1 MPDARARLAVAMLIA
16 VSLVAFRGP
25 LHGDQRYD
33 DPPFLILPGV
43 GLPAVNVGLMQD
55 ESHAPDAPEALHRV
69 AIRAGLR
76 GDDGA
81 RPAASFRPGRLI
93 VKFRDEAPDVA
104 RLSALHDAST
114 TGTIAERASHADFD
128 VVHLSPDEDPV
139 TAARLLMDRH
149 GDVVEYA
156 QPSYRMHTMFTP
168 NDPYYASNQ
177 WNLPMID
184 LERAW
189 DIQPAAGSSIT
200 VAVVDSGLAY
210 QDAMII
216 ANVPAFR
223 DDQNRRYPPLGRIN
237 IPYSAA
243 RQVVSAAH
251 PERIVAPHDFIWDGT
266 SFATMPFD
274 FDGHGTHVSGTIG
287 QLTNDGEGTAG
298 IAFNVKLMPVKV
310 IDSVWDFLFGAPN
323 EATDDVVA
331 RGVRY
336 AADNG
341 AKIIN
346 MSIGRDGPPAPVVE
360 DAIKYAVGKG
370 AFIAI
375 AAGNGF
381 EDGNPVEVVAEIA
394 SRVKGAVSVAAVDR
408 ARNHAFYST
417 AGPYVELAAP
427 GGAIRGFGA
436 SGAVYQQTFNFDFT
450 DTFLLPPAQYHAPRF
465 DVMGY
470 IPYSGTSMATP
481 HVTGVAAILMQQG
494 ITDPAAIEDALE
506 KTAIDLGVKGRDD
519 QFGFG
524 LIDARNAMF
533 GLGLAK

>member
-1 MPDARARLAVAMLIA
+1 M
-16 VSLVAFRGP
+16 
-25 LHGDQRYD
+25 
-33 DPPFLILPGV
+33 
-43 GLPAVNVGLMQD
+43 
-55 ESHAPDAPEALHRV
+55 
-69 AIRAGLR
+69 
-76 GDDGA
+76 
-81 RPAASFRPGRLI
+81 
-93 VKFRDEAPDVA
+93 
-104 RLSALHDAST
+104 
-114 TGTIAERASHADFD
+114 
-128 VVHLSPDEDPV
+128 
-139 TAARLLMDRH
+139 
-149 GDVVEYA
+149 YA
-156 QPSYRMHTMFTP
+156 QPSYRMHTMFKP
-168 NDPYYASNQ
+168 NDPLYATNQ

-200 VAVVDSGLAY
+200 VAVVDTGLAY
-210 QDAMII
+210 QDATVV
-216 ANVPAFR
+216 ATLPAFR
-223 DDQNRRYPPLGRIN
+223 DDQGRVYPALGRVM

-243 RQVVSAAH
+243 RQVVSTIH
-251 PERIVAPHDFIWDGT
+251 PERIVAPHDFIWDT
-266 SFATMPFD
+266 NTPFD

-287 QLTNDGEGTAG
+287 QLTNDNEGTAG
-298 IAFNVKLMPVKV
+298 VAFNVKLMPVKV
-310 IDSVWDFLFGAPN
+310 VDSVWDFLFRAPH

-346 MSIGRDGPPAPVVE
+346 MSLGRSGPPSPVVE

-417 AGPYVELAAP
+417 TGPYVELAAP
-427 GGAIRGFGA
+427 GGAGRGFGVT
-436 SGAVYQQTFNFDFT
+436 GGIYQQTFDATFT
-450 DTFLLPPAQYHAPRF
+450 DTFLVAPSLYRAPRF
-465 DVMGY
+465 DVLGY
-470 IPYSGTSMATP
+470 FSYQGTSMATP
-481 HVTGVAAILMQQG
+481 HVAGAAAILMQQG

-506 KTAIDLGVKGRDD
+506 KFATDLGTAGRDD

-524 LIDARNAMF
+524 LIDVRNAMF
-533 GLGLAK
+533 GLGAAK

>member
-168 NDPYYASNQ
+168 NDPLYAANQ

-216 ANVPAFR
+216 ANVPIRIAAIPRSDASTFR
-223 DDQNRRYPPLGRIN
+223 TPRRGRWFPRR
-237 IPYSAA
+237 IPSESSRRTILSGTAPRSPRCRSTSTAMARTSAA
-243 RQVVSAAH
+243 RSA
-251 PERIVAPHDFIWDGT
+251 
-266 SFATMPFD
+266 S
-274 FDGHGTHVSGTIG
+274 
-287 QLTNDGEGTAG
+287 
-298 IAFNVKLMPVKV
+298 
-310 IDSVWDFLFGAPN
+310 
-323 EATDDVVA
+323 
-331 RGVRY
+331 
-336 AADNG
+336 
-341 AKIIN
+341 
-346 MSIGRDGPPAPVVE
+346 
-360 DAIKYAVGKG
+360 
-370 AFIAI
+370 
-375 AAGNGF
+375 
-381 EDGNPVEVVAEIA
+381 
-394 SRVKGAVSVAAVDR
+394 
-408 ARNHAFYST
+408 
-417 AGPYVELAAP
+417 
-427 GGAIRGFGA
+427 
-436 SGAVYQQTFNFDFT
+436 
-450 DTFLLPPAQYHAPRF
+450 
-465 DVMGY
+465 
-470 IPYSGTSMATP
+470 
-481 HVTGVAAILMQQG
+481 
-494 ITDPAAIEDALE
+494 
-506 KTAIDLGVKGRDD
+506 
-519 QFGFG
+519 
-524 LIDARNAMF
+524 
-533 GLGLAK
+533 